1 MRIPSSK
8 PFLAGNEIAYISDLI
23 ASGNIDSDGRYARAC
38 AQLLEERY
46 SIKKVLMTPSC
57 TAALEMAAMLCDL
70 GPDDEVI
77 LPSFTF
83 TSTANAILRLGAR
96 PVFVDIRSDT
106 LNLDERL
113 VENAISSRTKAIFPV
128 HYAGVACQ
136 MNRLMEIASEHH
148 LLVVEDAAQAVNAFF
163 NGRALGSIGTFGAY
177 SFHSTKNYVCGE
189 GGALCIN
196 STEMVE
202 RAEIIRDKGT
212 NRSRFARGEIDKYTW
227 IDIGSS
233 YAPAELVCAF
243 LNAQL
248 EVAEWITTR
257 RRRISRV
264 YDSHL
269 HRLEREGLLR
279 RPITPAECESNY
291 HLYYILL
298 PDVQTR
304 DSLMHHLN
312 ANGIG
317 AVSHY
322 VPLHSS
328 PMGRTLGYEAGQLPI
343 TEELSG
349 RLLRLPNYPE
359 LSDDEQIYV
368 IRNVISYLERIEIKH
383 KRPASSL
390 VEAVV

>member
-1 MRIPSSK
+1 MRIASSK
-8 PFLAGNEIAYISDLI
+8 PFLAGNEIAYVSDLI
-23 ASGNIDSDGRYARAC
+23 SSGNIDSDGRYTRAC
-38 AQLLEERY
+38 AKLLEDRY

-83 TSTANAILRLGAR
+83 TSTANAILRTGAK

-106 LNLDERL
+106 LNLDEKL
-113 VENAISSRTKAIFPV
+113 VETAITSRTRAIFPV

-136 MNRLMEIASEHH
+136 MNRLMEIADEHD
-148 LLVVEDAAQAVNAFF
+148 LLVVEDAAQAVNAFY
-163 NGRALGSIGTFGAY
+163 NSRALGSIGTFGAY
-177 SFHSTKNYVCGE
+177 SFHSTKNYACGE
-189 GGALCIN
+189 GGALCVN
-196 STEMVE
+196 SAEMVE

-212 NRSRFARGEIDKYTW
+212 NRSRFVRGEIDKYTW

-233 YAPAELVCAF
+233 YAPSELVCAF

-257 RRRISRV
+257 RRRICRV
-264 YDSHL
+264 YDSHFQ
-269 HRLEREGLLR
+269 RLEREGLLR
-279 RPITPAECESNY
+279 LPVIPAECESNY

-298 PDVQTR
+298 PDVRTR
-304 DSLMHHLN
+304 DSLMHDLN
-312 ANGIG
+312 ANEIG
-317 AVSHY
+317 AVSHF

-328 PMGRTLGYEAGQLPI
+328 PMGKTLGYETGQLPI
-343 TEELSG
+343 TEDMSE

-359 LSDDEQIYV
+359 LLDDEQMYV
-368 IRNVISYLERIEIKH
+368 IRNVISALERIDIK
-383 KRPASSL
+383 RSPL
-390 VEAVV
+390 VKAVV